1 VLVDSGNAKL
11 VGETIAA
18 VMTAKVPR
26 HRELIGGLASRLGVN
41 PDGSMAVNDDPSGV
55 INAQVRCSVT
65 CDHPNCM
72 QTASLIAS
80 NGLSHCMHVLR
91 DLRKGLGLIP
101 CLIASLIACRCSV
114 TSARVSASRL
124 GQVQAAVVLKEAP
137 TRALAL
143 ACPACLAAPVQCRG
157 AGAGVAAPAAAG
169 GAKAAAPARAMPRR
183 RVWLSYVGGRRRASS
198 LPRN

>member
-1 VLVDSGNAKL
+1 MLVDSGNAKL

-65 CDHPNCM
+65 RDHPNCM
-72 QTASLIAS
+72 QIASLIVCLIASLIAS
-80 NGLSHCMHVLR
+80 
-91 DLRKGLGLIP
+91 LIA

-114 TSARVSASRL
+114 TFARGSAPRL

-143 ACPACLAAPVQCRG
+143 ACPVCLAAPVQCRG

-169 GAKAAAPARAMPRR
+169 GAKAAALARALPRR
-183 RVWLSYVGGRRRASS
+183 REWQSYVGGRRRVSS
-198 LPRN
+198 LPRS